1 MTRHAIIALIGLSLA
16 APLSAQTVAS
26 EPVLD
31 AVQVELR
38 DELYRLRDTLT
49 LVEAATARIARD
61 LKTSSDQVLR
71 SRARIVSDRC
81 QAAAATVG
89 PTRTLVTARARPEP
103 DPRKSRVK
111 LTTALDTL
119 ELKLQQCTTEFAGLA
134 TPARSQEL
142 RDYGVGRG
150 DRLRE
155 AVRAID
161 VALSLYYT
169 TAIGTRYLPR
179 GGRSGGIVP

>member
-1 MTRHAIIALIGLSLA
+1 MNRYATLALLGLALA
-16 APLSAQTVAS
+16 TPLTAQTVVS

-49 LVEAATARIARD
+49 LVESATARIARD

-71 SRARIVSDRC
+71 SRARSVSDRC

-89 PTRTLVTARARPEP
+89 PARTLVTERARPEP
-103 DPRKSRVK
+103 DPRKSRAQ

-119 ELKLQQCTTEFAGLA
+119 ELKLTQCTTEFAGLA

-150 DRLRE
+150 TRVRE
-155 AVRAID
+155 AVRAFD
-161 VALSLYYT
+161 VALGLYFANALVIRYMPK
-169 TAIGTRYLPR
+169 AGRGTGP
-179 GGRSGGIVP
+179 VP

>member
-1 MTRHAIIALIGLSLA
+1 MIRYATIALFGLSLA
-16 APLSAQTVAS
+16 APLTAQTVVS

-49 LVEAATARIARD
+49 LVEGATARIARD

-71 SRARIVSDRC
+71 SRARSVSDRC

-89 PTRTLVTARARPEP
+89 PARTLVTERARPEP
-103 DPRKSRVK
+103 DPRKSRVQ

-119 ELKLQQCTTEFAGLA
+119 ELKLKQCTTEFSGLA

-150 DRLRE
+150 TRVRE
-155 AVRAID
+155 AVRAFD
-161 VALSLYYT
+161 VALGLYFANALGIRYMPK
-169 TAIGTRYLPR
+169 AGRGTGP
-179 GGRSGGIVP
+179 VP

>member
-1 MTRHAIIALIGLSLA
+1 MIRYATLVLFGLSVA
-16 APLSAQTVAS
+16 APLSAQVVAS

-31 AVQVELR
+31 TVQIELR

-71 SRARIVSDRC
+71 SRARSVSERC
-81 QAAAATVG
+81 QAAAGTVG
-89 PTRTLVTARARPEP
+89 PARALVTERARPEP
-103 DPRKSRVK
+103 DPRKSRVQ
-111 LTTALDTL
+111 LTRTLDTL
-119 ELKLQQCTTEFAGLA
+119 EIKLRQCSTEFAGLA

-155 AVRAID
+155 VVRAVD
-161 VALSLYYT
+161 RALSLYFA
-169 TAIGTRYLPR
+169 TAIGTRYMPR
-179 GGRSGGIVP
+179 GGRSGALVP